1 HMKKTVLLGA
11 LSLSLL
17 AACATKTVP
26 TSQQSGFL
34 NDYNKLQLV
43 PNTDDGMNTYTYV
56 SPTFKR
62 SDYNAVMLDPVTI
75 YQKATE
81 SITQENIYQVRQA
94 LDDSLKTAVSKQFNV
109 VTTPGKGT
117 ARVSIAITGAEV
129 EGEGFKPRNLMPI
142 SAVLALGAKAT
153 GLDNK
158 QAVLLIEAKI
168 IDSQSGALI
177 GEAVS
182 SMSSEKFRSEV
193 KTKQQ
198 FQVLAEDWVKSAVKA
213 AAGYTK

>member
-1 HMKKTVLLGA
+1 MKKTVLLGA

-26 TSQQSGFL
+26 SSQQSGFL
-34 NDYNKLQLV
+34 NDYSKLQLA

-129 EGEGFKPRNLMPI
+129 EGSMTLTKSSIETS
-142 SAVLALGAKAT
+142 SAFA
-153 GLDNK
+153 
-158 QAVLLIEAKI
+158 
-168 IDSQSGALI
+168 S
-177 GEAVS
+177 
-182 SMSSEKFRSEV
+182 F
-193 KTKQQ
+193 
-198 FQVLAEDWVKSAVKA
+198 
-213 AAGYTK
+213 